1 MDQEGKTGA
10 LLPMSPPVMID
21 NGKLVNPSI
30 VELGSPARDPL
41 HGLRLEQVAKEVQR
55 FADK

>member
-1 MDQEGKTGA
+1 
-10 LLPMSPPVMID
+10 
-21 NGKLVNPSI
+21 VNPWI

-41 HGLRLEQVAKEVQR
+41 HGLRLEQVAKEVRR